1 MPAPGTPERL
11 LAYCD
16 SWAGEV
22 GWTLTND
29 PGDADAIV
37 LGPGGASPPADL
49 PQVAVIQ
56 GRGVDGYRWAL
67 RHLAYATLSPPEVI
81 AYGPHADHLG
91 DLRRPPGPGPHPVA
105 ALLHGGFWTAPW
117 QRDLM
122 DGIAVDLV
130 HRGWATWNFE
140 YRRVGAG
147 GGWPRTGED
156 VLAALDH
163 VEQLDGVDP
172 QRLLLVGHSAGAQ
185 LALWAAG
192 TWDRGGGVT
201 RVLGLAGVL
210 DLAAA
215 ARQRVGGGAVAR
227 FLGDHRPS
235 EASPIERLP
244 LGVPAVLAHA
254 VADPLV
260 PVGQSRDYAGA
271 ATEAGDAV
279 DLLEF
284 AGDDHMSLLDPGGDW
299 RMVCVASL
307 PDLGAAM

>member
-29 PGDADAIV
+29 LGDADAIV

-163 VEQLDGVDP
+163 VEQMDGVDP

-185 LALWAAG
+185 LGLWAAG
-192 TWDRGGGVT
+192 AWRGSGAVT
-201 RVLGLAGVL
+201 RVVGLAGVY

-215 ARQRVGGGAVAR
+215 ARNRVGGAAVPR
-227 FLGDHRPS
+227 FLGDLAPS
-235 EASPIERLP
+235 EASPVERLP
-244 LGVPAVLAHA
+244 LGVPALLAHA
-254 VADPLV
+254 VGDPLV
-260 PVGQSRDYAGA
+260 PFSQSQDYARA
-271 ATEAGDAV
+271 ATQTGDSV
-279 DLLEF
+279 DLVEV
-284 AGDDHMSLLDPGGDW
+284 AGNDHMSLLDPNGDW
-299 RMVCVASL
+299 RTVASRVAD
-307 PDLGAAM
+307 PNPIA